1 MNGDFAH
8 DFHTILDSFDG
19 TRWHVMTCIHGA
31 FRLVEPLI
39 KGAFQHLN
47 SNTMYDPKVPFEVVT
62 GGANATEYCTAT
74 AKGSNPLITPSA
86 QTKDYVPM
94 HVYYGLHINCS
105 TVMVWSGQL
114 FVTTNAD
121 LISTFGKNKN

>member
-8 DFHTILDSFDG
+8 DFHTILDSFVG

-47 SNTMYDPKVPFEVVT
+47 SNTVVWRPYLCSPVSSSLSEMIMWKQ
-62 GGANATEYCTAT
+62 EY
-74 AKGSNPLITPSA
+74 L
-86 QTKDYVPM
+86 
-94 HVYYGLHINCS
+94 LR
-105 TVMVWSGQL
+105 GQL
-114 FVTTNAD
+114 FVTTKAD
-121 LISTFGKNKN
+121 LISTFGRTMNETINPDCLFDVDRQK